1 MTDAQDTR
9 PTPRRRRVEWVIG
22 GLLVV
27 VLAVEIVL
35 IWPDLSESVQNLGD
49 LQWGWVAAAVVASLA
64 SMSSFARVQRCLL
77 GVADVHI
84 RQRQSLA
91 VTFASN
97 SMSVT
102 LPGGPVLATTFR
114 YRQTRLWG

>member
-1 MTDAQDTR
+1 MTDAEDTR

-49 LQWGWVAAAVVASLA
+49 LKWGWVAAAVVASLA
-64 SMSSFARVQRCLL
+64 SVSSFARVQRCLL
-77 GVADVHI
+77 GVAGVHI
-84 RQRQSLA
+84 SSGSRWR
-91 VTFASN
+91 
-97 SMSVT
+97 
-102 LPGGPVLATTFR
+102 
-114 YRQTRLWG
+114 

>member
-35 IWPDLSESVQNLGD
+35 IWPDLSESVQ
-49 LQWGWVAAAVVASLA
+49 
-64 SMSSFARVQRCLL
+64 
-77 GVADVHI
+77 
-84 RQRQSLA
+84 
-91 VTFASN
+91 
-97 SMSVT
+97 
-102 LPGGPVLATTFR
+102 
-114 YRQTRLWG
+114 